1 MKNEV
6 RINELEKLLAGRED
20 ESFLLELGE
29 LYNTAGDS
37 IKALNLFN
45 RVLRINPDN
54 RKAANYVTMIKNVLN
69 YYNKDLL
76 NP

>member
-1 MKNEV
+1 MMNEV
-6 RINELEKLLAGRED
+6 RIKELEKLLASQEN
-20 ESFLLELGE
+20 EALLLELGE

-45 RVLRINPDN
+45 RVLRINPEN
-54 RKAANYVTMIKNVLN
+54 RKAVNYATMIKNVLN

>member
-1 MKNEV
+1 MKNEL
-6 RINELEKLLAGRED
+6 RINELEKLLADRED

-45 RVLRINPDN
+45 RVLRINPEN